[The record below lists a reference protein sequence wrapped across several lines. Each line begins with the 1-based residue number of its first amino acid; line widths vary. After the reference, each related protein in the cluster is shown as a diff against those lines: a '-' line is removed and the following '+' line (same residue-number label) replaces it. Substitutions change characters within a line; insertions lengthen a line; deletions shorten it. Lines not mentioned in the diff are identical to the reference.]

1 VAFPQGLGAL
11 MEVLRFPRWR
21 GCAPA
26 AAMRPMAEN
35 QQGKPSGTGKS
46 IKLFAIIVLL
56 LLVPMVMDQVEVD
69 RENVKLAGRI
79 AAGIAVLVFAYGI
92 FSKVMKVLAFAAF
105 LLIGGTVLVSEGQIE
120 APRIKALLSKERP
133 PK

>member
-1 VAFPQGLGAL
+1 
-11 MEVLRFPRWR
+11 
-21 GCAPA
+21 
-26 AAMRPMAEN
+26 MAEN
-35 QQGKPSGTGKS
+35 QQGKPSGSGKS
-46 IKLFAIIVLL
+46 FKLFAIIVAV

-69 RENVKLAGRI
+69 RENVKLVGRI

-120 APRIKALLSKERP
+120 APRLKALLSKERP
-133 PK
+133 EPRRITPK